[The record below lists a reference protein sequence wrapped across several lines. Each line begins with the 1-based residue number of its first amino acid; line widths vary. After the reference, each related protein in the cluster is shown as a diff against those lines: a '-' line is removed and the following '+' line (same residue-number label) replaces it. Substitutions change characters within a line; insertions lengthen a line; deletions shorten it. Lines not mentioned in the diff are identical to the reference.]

1 MKKLVLMT
9 IVMMMAVTG
18 ALFAQTVTKVAI
30 LPVKAVDSNSRYIK
44 NILTK
49 RDFRITFEQHEQ
61 YQLLDM
67 KAVERGFKQTG
78 YRDVEGLEP
87 EEMDEV
93 AVALGADLLIL
104 GNVSTVNSST
114 FRVSLRL
121 YSPKSKELRQMNFA
135 VVKDRRTRWATL
147 NTDFMSQI
155 DQFITNEVQKMYDI
169 ALNLYVQENYTE
181 AERTLTNVLSLDAD
195 KKEAHYTLGS
205 VYFKTNRYPQAVT
218 SLNRAAELDTAYIQP
233 LYTLIEVY
241 EASNQPIE
249 RIGVMSRIAE
259 KNQDEELWFNIGN
272 LWAENGNVPKAV
284 ESFRKAIAINPEY
297 AVARYRLAFMLYDQN
312 NFADAIEHLEF
323 AYNQYPDNDLIA
335 RRLAMAY
342 QRSGRI
348 DDAIAR
354 YEQAI
359 AANPTSTQ
367 AYLNVVSLYRIKA
380 SEAGSAAVTAEM
392 NQKAIDLMNRLKTAD
407 PNNAL
412 AYLNLASIYLG
423 SNRNNEAETNAN
435 LAISK
440 DPSLYLSYVILATI
454 AQTRGTESYNRFV
467 DLEQRASQAVGR
479 QATNLRRDRDAAK
492 TQANTQFRRA
502 LDQLQAARSRTTD
515 AEVINDING
524 RITRVQALIN
534 STSGY

>member
-297 AVARYRLAFMLYDQN
+297 AVAQYRLAFILYDQG
-312 NFADAIEHLEF
+312 NFSEAIEHLEF

>member
-297 AVARYRLAFMLYDQN
+297 AVAQYRLAFILYDQG
-312 NFADAIEHLEF
+312 NFSEAIEHLEF

-392 NQKAIDLMNRLKTAD
+392 NQKAIDLMNRLKNAD